1 MRAKPSCWPSWKPRF
16 KKKRPPALAGQAPKA
31 LKTIVNIPLR
41 NALQQAQHLGL
52 ARLDAQML
60 LLHSL
65 GRDPND
71 RAWLLAHDDDALP
84 TDTLAAYLALCQ
96 RRAAG
101 EPVAYLTGCKSFYGL
116 PLAVDA
122 RVLDPRPDTETLV
135 DWALE
140 LLAGTGQG
148 LRLADLGTG
157 SGAIALALQS
167 QRPAAE
173 VWAVD
178 ASADAL
184 AVAGANAQRLQ
195 LPLHLVQS
203 HWLQALTG
211 RFDAIVT
218 NPPYIRDDDPHMPA
232 LRHEPRQALTSGPD
246 GLDDIRSIVA
256 TAPAYLKPNGWLLI
270 EHGWDQAEDV
280 RALLSAQGFAQV
292 QSRKDL
298 AGIERASGGQWPSV
312 K

>member
-1 MRAKPSCWPSWKPRF
+1 MSSPSSLTV
-16 KKKRPPALAGQAPKA
+16 AQ
-31 LKTIVNIPLR
+31 
-41 NALQQAQHLGL
+41 ALQQAAQQDL
-52 ARLDAQML
+52 ARVDAHML
-60 LLHSL
+60 LLHVV
-65 GRDPND
+65 GQAAHQ
-71 RAWLLAHDDDALP
+71 RAWLITHDGDVL
-84 TDTLAAYLALCQ
+84 TTEQTTLWSALCQ
-96 RRAAG
+96 RRLAG
-101 EPVAYLTGCKSFYGL
+101 EPVAYLTGSKEFYGL
-116 PLAVDA
+116 PLQVDA

-140 LLAGTGQG
+140 LLPGTGQG

-203 HWLQALTG
+203 HWLQALSG
-211 RFDAIVT
+211 QFDAIVT

-246 GLDDIRSIVA
+246 GLGDIRSIVA
-256 TAPAYLKPNGWLLI
+256 TAPAYLAPSGWLLI